1 MKNELKIIFD
11 TKLKDKTIIKHG
23 PVSKMKY
30 SYIGRGEGKPFRQ
43 ECYVL

>member
-1 MKNELKIIFD
+1 MKNEFKIIFE
-11 TKLKDKTIIKHG
+11 TNLKDKTIIKHE

-30 SYIGRGEGKPFRQ
+30 SSIGRGEGKPFGQ